1 MRIPRTIFFALFLS
15 ALTGLAAAQQLPAF
29 SHVFVVVEE
38 NTNYSSVVGNASMP
52 YLNSLIKQYGLAT
65 QYYANT
71 HPSIGNYF
79 MLTTGNIITNNDS
92 FNQTVTSDNVVRHLL
107 NAGKTWKAYE
117 EDLPYAGYITPNVN
131 KYARKHCP
139 LSFFSDVVN
148 SSSEKL
154 NLVPFTQF
162 KTDLANNSFP
172 RYSFIT
178 PNLCNDAH
186 DCSLG
191 TADGWLKNNIAP
203 LLKSASFKNGG
214 LLIIV
219 FDESA
224 SDNAHGGGRVAW
236 VAISSQFSKLGYKS
250 TAGYQHQN
258 TLRLMLQGLGVKT
271 YPGSAASAANMAE
284 LFK

>member
-1 MRIPRTIFFALFLS
+1 
-15 ALTGLAAAQQLPAF
+15 
-29 SHVFVVVEE
+29 
-38 NTNYSSVVGNASMP
+38 
-52 YLNSLIKQYGLAT
+52 
-65 QYYANT
+65 
-71 HPSIGNYF
+71 
-79 MLTTGNIITNNDS
+79 
-92 FNQTVTSDNVVRHLL
+92 
-107 NAGKTWKAYE
+107 
-117 EDLPYAGYITPNVN
+117 VN

-154 NLVPFTQF
+154 NLVPFTEF

-172 RYSFIT
+172 RYSFVT

-186 DCSLG
+186 DCPLG

-203 LLKSASFKNGG
+203 LIKSASFKNGG